1 MKNNLFKT
9 SNWAFELTKGIVIIA
24 IILTL
29 VNFFVVTVFVVEGQS
44 MEPNFYNGDSV
55 LTNRISYLLS
65 TPQRG
70 DVVILKFPGDPEHK
84 KYIKRI
90 IGLPGE
96 KIAIKDGTVYIN
108 DQKLTESYL
117 PAGTQTK
124 PNMEKTLGAN
134 EYFVIGDNRGN
145 SSDSRIWG
153 PVEKS
158 DLIGKA
164 FFTFWPIDRIGLLEF
179 PVY

>member
-1 MKNNLFKT
+1 MKNGIYKT

-29 VNFFVVTVFVVEGQS
+29 VNFFVVTVFVVEGAS
-44 MEPNFYNGDSV
+44 MEPNFHNGEAL
-55 LTNRISYLLS
+55 LTNRLSYLIS

-70 DVVILKFPGDPEHK
+70 DVVISKFPGDPEHK

-90 IGLPGE
+90 IALPGE
-96 KIAIKDGTVYIN
+96 KLTIKDGLVYIN

-117 PAGTQTK
+117 PSGTQTL
-124 PNMEKTLGAN
+124 PDMEKVMGSD
-134 EYFVIGDNRGN
+134 EYFIIGDNRGN

-164 FFTFWPIDRIGLLEF
+164 IFRFWPFDSFGLLEF
-179 PVY
+179 PAY